1 MSDDPSQL
9 DIAHVCTILNGFR
22 DELRQRLDLFQDSL
36 TLIEERSD
44 ELLTLLEGDE
54 DDDEDSESVE
64 SEADPADEATAA
76 LAPPRASDPVLDD
89 EALALVARL
98 TVELGANV
106 PIDSS
111 PTSALRAAAAAV
123 DRLKGGGDAEELDP
137 ETVDT
142 STLHD
147 VVAQMRGELAR
158 RNTELRSA
166 RSFVERVA
174 ICIGASPPR
183 TAGERDALI
192 ERVQRLDGIRHIGGK
207 ALDAI
212 DGALDVAASSPA
224 VLKAREA
231 VSRMRVA
238 LDVIATAKEG

>member
-1 MSDDPSQL
+1 MSDDPSML
-9 DIAHVCTILNGFR
+9 DIAAFLLSFKMGTF
-22 DELRQRLDLFQDSL
+22 QRLDAIQESL
-36 TLIEERSD
+36 SRFALSQP
-44 ELLTLLEGDE
+44 
-54 DDDEDSESVE
+54 VE
-64 SEADPADEATAA
+64 SKADPADDAATAA
-76 LAPPRASDPVLDD
+76 LTSARASDPVLDD

-111 PTSALRAAAAAV
+111 PTSALRASVAAV

-147 VVAQMRGELAR
+147 VVAQLRGELAR

-174 ICIGASPPR
+174 ICIGAPPPR

-192 ERVQRLDGIRHIGGK
+192 ERVQRLDGIRHIGGR
-207 ALDAI
+207 ALDSIAT
-212 DGALDVAASSPA
+212 ALDVAPGSASPA